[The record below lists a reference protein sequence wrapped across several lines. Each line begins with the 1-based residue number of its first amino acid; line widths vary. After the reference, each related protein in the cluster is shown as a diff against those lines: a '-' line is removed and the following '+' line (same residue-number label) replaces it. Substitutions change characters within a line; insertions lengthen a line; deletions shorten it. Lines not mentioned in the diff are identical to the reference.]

1 MGHAQV
7 IGIISCRFPNCSII
21 YPVVPVY
28 YFPGQPS
35 NTISSGAIKFYV
47 SFQNVTSEPLEHFD
61 FVEPQ
66 RSSWKSPYQTQG
78 ELDELNRHQ
87 NSRRKSKVSISL
99 CIRNSYHRTYLED
112 ICSRFDQ
119 VRPVFLHLEVRLPKK
134 PPPPNNIDEG

>member
-1 MGHAQV
+1 MADKKMGHAQV

-66 RSSWKSPYQTQG
+66 RSSWKSPY
-78 ELDELNRHQ
+78 
-87 NSRRKSKVSISL
+87 
-99 CIRNSYHRTYLED
+99 
-112 ICSRFDQ
+112 
-119 VRPVFLHLEVRLPKK
+119 
-134 PPPPNNIDEG
+134 